1 MFTHTFHKVFH
12 PYFLRPYFLQ
22 SFHPYFLQSFHP
34 YFFHPSFYTHTFCK
48 VFTILF
54 TRFSPILFSPIFYTH
69 TLFCKVS
76 PILFTRFHPY
86 FSHPSFSPIRFTTF
100 SPMLFTNFSPIL
112 FLPSFSPMFFL
123 HSFHPCFIIHSFLS
137 ESSPENEIPFY
148 FISTTLFPFFPNFLQ
163 NFKFFLS
170 FCEPLVFTYK
180 AFKTYF
186 QSSSKFLATTY
197 PI

>member
-1 MFTHTFHKVFH
+1 MKNTVRECSQFIQNKEQNVN
-12 PYFLRPYFLQ
+12 YSVLYRNY
-22 SFHPYFLQSFHP
+22 
-34 YFFHPSFYTHTFCK
+34 
-48 VFTILF
+48 LF
-54 TRFSPILFSPIFYTH
+54 DTRRVI
-69 TLFCKVS
+69 
-76 PILFTRFHPY
+76 
-86 FSHPSFSPIRFTTF
+86 
-100 SPMLFTNFSPIL
+100 
-112 FLPSFSPMFFL
+112 
-123 HSFHPCFIIHSFLS
+123 
-137 ESSPENEIPFY
+137 ESSPENETPFY